1 MAGSPTVPEYS
12 LVSLK
17 SLKLR
22 PGMFLQT
29 QRVPKDDSPN
39 YEAQFLGAI
48 EDKCLM
54 VIPVGLFS
62 IKTGM
67 TTGEN
72 FVIRGFTGQYD
83 FHFTSTVLQAVDF
96 TYRVPS
102 YAYAVLTFPEVV
114 EARKVRNS
122 MRIKTSLPARATP
135 QGAETSRPVTLVDMS
150 IDGSLVRSPSALGSI
165 GDIVRL
171 DFAMLSDVGVNRLST
186 LARICHSNR
195 DATDDSLL
203 VGLLFENNTASDKVA
218 LKNFVLSNLD

>member
-1 MAGSPTVPEYS
+1 MASSPIAPEYV
-12 LVSLK
+12 LVRLK

-29 QRVPKDDSPN
+29 QRVQKEDSPN

-48 EDKCLM
+48 EDKCIM
-54 VIPVGLFS
+54 VVPVGLFS

-67 TTGEN
+67 TTGEQ

-96 TYRVPS
+96 TYREPS

-114 EARKVRNS
+114 EARKVRNA

-135 QGAETSRPVTLVDMS
+135 QGADTSQPVTLVDMS
-150 IDGSLVRSPSALGSI
+150 IDGSLVRSPSALGSL
-165 GDIVRL
+165 GDMVRL
-171 DFAMLSDVGVNRLST
+171 DFAMLSDIGVNRLST
-186 LARICHSNR
+186 LARICHSNQ
-195 DATDDSLL
+195 DATDDSVL